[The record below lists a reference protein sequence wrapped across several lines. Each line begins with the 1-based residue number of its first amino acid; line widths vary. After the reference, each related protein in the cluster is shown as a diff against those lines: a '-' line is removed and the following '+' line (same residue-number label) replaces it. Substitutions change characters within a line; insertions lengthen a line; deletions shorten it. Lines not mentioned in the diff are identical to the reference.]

1 MKTFDLKTYLEDAKV
16 FFDEQVK
23 KNWLTKRQ
31 KEPENLFKAITYS
44 FFAPGKRIRPVLTF
58 ASAEVLGLSRDDVLP
73 IAASLEMIHS
83 FSLIHDDLPAMDD
96 DEMRRG
102 QPTNHKVFGEATAI
116 LAGDALLARAIEPL
130 TQMDSRKFLSQNL
143 FKVIRQILRAT
154 GAEGMVGGQVSDM
167 ESEGQTISLEALQN
181 LHLMK
186 TGALI
191 QAAVVTPAIL
201 SGQGEDILKF
211 FFRYGESIG
220 LAFQIADDILDI
232 EGGIELGK
240 DIGSD
245 EEKKK
250 STYPALLGLDGAKKE
265 LRHRYEQALEA
276 LADFD
281 EKALPL
287 REIARFIIERKY

>member
-1 MKTFDLKTYLEDAKV
+1 MTFDLKTYLGDAKV

-23 KNWLTKRQ
+23 KKWLVRRQ
-31 KEPENLFKAITYS
+31 REPETLFKAMTYS

-58 ASAEVLGLSRDDVLP
+58 ASAQALGLSREDVLP

-96 DEMRRG
+96 DDTRRG
-102 QPTNHKVFGEATAI
+102 QPTNHKVFGEAIAI

-130 TQMDSRKFLSQNL
+130 TQMDSQKFSWQNL
-143 FKVIRQILRAT
+143 FKVIRQILQAT
-154 GAEGMVGGQVSDM
+154 GASGMVGGQVYDM
-167 ESEGQTISLEALQN
+167 ESEGKTIPLEVLQN

-201 SGQGEDILKF
+201 SGQKEDVLKKL
-211 FFRYGESIG
+211 FRYGESIG

-232 EGGIELGK
+232 G
-240 DIGSD
+240 
-245 EEKKK
+245 EEKQK
-250 STYPALLGLDGAKKE
+250 STYPLLLGIDGAKKE
-265 LRHRYEQALEA
+265 LKNRYEQALEA

-281 EKALPL
+281 DKALPL